1 MQAALPAV
9 PLLHELL
16 GLRVTIGEQESLA
29 RHTTLEV
36 GGAARYWTEI
46 TREDEI
52 PEALAWAE
60 ARGLPA
66 MVLGSGSNVLAGDG
80 GYPGL
85 VLHMALAGCRETG
98 PGRVEAAAGEDWD
111 GLVAGCVARGWAGI
125 ECLSGIPGTV
135 GATPV
140 QNVGA
145 YGQEVAE
152 TMVGV
157 RGWDRQ
163 AQAWVR
169 LSNAECGFAYRSSRF
184 NREDRGRFVIVTVE
198 LQLRPGGAATLRYPE
213 LRRQFD
219 TAAPGLAAVREK
231 VRELRRGKAMLLEP
245 GMEDG
250 RSAGSFFK
258 NPVMEAS
265 VAGELPA
272 EAPRYPEADGR
283 VKLSAAWLIE
293 HAGLQKGFQLPGSR
307 AALSRR
313 HVLAIVNRGGATA
326 AEVEALAEHV
336 QAAVSARWK
345 IRLERE
351 PVRL

>member
-1 MQAALPAV
+1 V
-9 PLLHELL
+9 I
-16 GLRVTIGEQESLA
+16 LREQESLA
-29 RHTTLEV
+29 RHTTLAV

-46 TREDEI
+46 ESEAEI

-66 MVLGSGSNVLAGDG
+66 LVLGGGSNVLAGDD

-85 VLHMALAGCRETG
+85 VLHMALAGERETG
-98 PGRVEAAAGEDWD
+98 PGRVEVAAGADWD
-111 GLVAGCVARGWAGI
+111 SFVAACVERGWAGV

-152 TMVGV
+152 TIVGV

-163 AQAWVR
+163 ARTWVTLR
-169 LSNAECGFAYRSSRF
+169 RAECGFAYRSSRF
-184 NREDRGRFVIVTVE
+184 NREDRGRFVITAVE
-198 LQLRPGGAATLRYPE
+198 FQLRPGGGATLRYPE

-219 TAAPGLAAVREK
+219 TAAPTLAEVREK
-231 VRELRRGKAMLLEP
+231 VRGLRRGKAMLIEP
-245 GMEDG
+245 GLEDC

-258 NPVMEAS
+258 NPVVAAS
-265 VAGELPA
+265 VAEALPA
-272 EAPRYPEADGR
+272 EAPRYPDGEGR
-283 VKLSAAWLIE
+283 VKLAAAWLIE
-293 HAGLQKGFQLPGSR
+293 QAGLHKGFQLPGSR

-326 AEVEALAEHV
+326 AEIEALAGHV
-336 QAAVSARWK
+336 QAAVRARWGVE
-345 IRLERE
+345 LERE
-351 PVRL
+351 PVGV

>member
-9 PLLHELL
+9 SLLHELL
-16 GLRVTIGEQESLA
+16 GLRVNITGQESLA

-36 GGAARYWTEI
+36 GGGARYWTEI
-46 TREDEI
+46 THEADI

-60 ARGLPA
+60 AQGVTA
-66 MVLGSGSNVLAGDG
+66 AVLGGGSNVLAGDD

-85 VLHMALAGCRETG
+85 VLHMALAGQRETG
-98 PGRVEAAAGEDWD
+98 AGRIEVAAGEDWD
-111 GLVAGCVARGWAGI
+111 GFVAGCVARGWAGV
-125 ECLSGIPGTV
+125 ECLSGIPGSV

-152 TMVGV
+152 AIVGA
-157 RGWDRQ
+157 RAWDRK
-163 AQAWVR
+163 AGAWVT
-169 LSNAECGFAYRSSRF
+169 LTNAECGFAYRSSRF
-184 NREDRGRFVIVTVE
+184 NREDRGRFVITAVE

-213 LRRQFD
+213 LRRQFATD
-219 TAAPGLAAVREK
+219 APSLLEVREAVRG
-231 VRELRRGKAMLLEP
+231 LRRGKAMLLEP

-258 NPVMEAS
+258 NPVVDAE
-265 VAGELPA
+265 VAAALPPA
-272 EAPRYPEADGR
+272 APRYKDGQR

-293 HAGLQKGFQLPGSR
+293 NAGLHKGFQLPGSH
-307 AALSRR
+307 AALSRK

-326 AEVEALAEHV
+326 VEIEALARHV
-336 QAAVSARWK
+336 QAVVSERWK
-345 IRLERE
+345 IRLEPE